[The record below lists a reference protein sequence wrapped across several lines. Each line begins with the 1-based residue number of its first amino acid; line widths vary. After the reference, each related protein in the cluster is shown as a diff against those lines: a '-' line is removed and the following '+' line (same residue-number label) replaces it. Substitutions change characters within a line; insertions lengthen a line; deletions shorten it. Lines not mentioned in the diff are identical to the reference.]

1 MWVNHVILALMGLFA
16 GFAVSAGTFAFF
28 NCHRCYPETD
38 RKVDNGKGGI
48 FLWNDDPVRGVVG
61 NIISTYSDMS
71 MPAGRILLIL
81 FGFCAGIFVG
91 CIAVSLAEIINTFPI
106 VFRRYKL
113 SIGLAWALAFMGFG
127 KMAGCIVLFLDR
139 VYEYAVIRR
148 KTEWRKKISRFKMKS
163 IMSM

>member
-16 GFAVSAGTFAFF
+16 GFAVSAGTQVKKGQLLGLIGKSNTARAVFS
-28 NCHRCYPETD
+28 YETMILL
-38 RKVDNGKGGI
+38 G
-48 FLWNDDPVRGVVG
+48 GVVG

-113 SIGLAWALAFMGFG
+113 SIGLAWALAFMAFG
-127 KMAGCIVLFLDR
+127 KMAGALF
-139 VYEYAVIRR
+139 YFWTGY
-148 KTEWRKKISRFKMKS
+148 
-163 IMSM
+163 MSTL